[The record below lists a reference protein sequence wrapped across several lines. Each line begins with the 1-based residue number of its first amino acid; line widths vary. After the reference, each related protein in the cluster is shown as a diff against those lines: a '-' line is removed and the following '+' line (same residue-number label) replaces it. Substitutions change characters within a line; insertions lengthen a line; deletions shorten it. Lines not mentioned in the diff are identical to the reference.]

1 MWTIGDQGKQCAQC
15 LYLKPVR
22 QQGAMSV
29 VTCFVRY
36 SKVQFLRN
44 CDIIGSTMS
53 VPLNKR
59 LNPVGL
65 PNFMHTWTN

>member
-36 SKVQFLRN
+36 SF
-44 CDIIGSTMS
+44 S
-53 VPLNKR
+53 VTVTLLGAP
-59 LNPVGL
+59 
-65 PNFMHTWTN
+65 

>member
-1 MWTIGDQGKQCAQC
+1 MC
-15 LYLKPVR
+15 
-22 QQGAMSV
+22 SV
-29 VTCFVRY
+29 FIFEASKTTRGHVCSDLFR
-36 SKVQFLRN
+36 KVQFLRN